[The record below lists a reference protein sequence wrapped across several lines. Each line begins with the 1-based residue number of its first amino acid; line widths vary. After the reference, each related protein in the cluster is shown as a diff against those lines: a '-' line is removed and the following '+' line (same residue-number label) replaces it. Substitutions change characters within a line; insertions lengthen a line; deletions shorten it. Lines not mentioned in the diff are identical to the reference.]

1 MPSHRSRPIGNGD
14 TSGHRILAS
23 RSTIRQADSRDRPEP
38 RTGGMG
44 SVPSI
49 SDHGRSRNVRTQFT
63 PDDARRF
70 YDRFGSRQDTQ
81 GFYENPALDDLVK
94 YADFEHAR
102 SVLEFGCG
110 TGSFARRLLE
120 TDLPVKAHYLGLD
133 ISGTMI
139 GLAKSRLGPW
149 QGRAEVHQTD
159 STPGLAVPDASFD
172 RFLVTYVI
180 DLLDPTYSGHLIAEA
195 NRVLIPS
202 GLLCTVNLTHG
213 TGAFSRFASRLWT
226 SICDRWPRLVGGCR
240 PIRLAERLEPER
252 WRIRHH
258 WAVVSFGSRSQC

>member
-1 MPSHRSRPIGNGD
+1 MPSHRSRPIGYAD

-49 SDHGRSRNVRTQFT
+49 SDPGRSRNVRTQFT

-110 TGSFARRLLE
+110 TGFFARRLLE

-133 ISGTMI
+133 I
-139 GLAKSRLGPW
+139 KSPPYR
-149 QGRAEVHQTD
+149 QERRAGDQ
-159 STPGLAVPDASFD
+159 AQ
-172 RFLVTYVI
+172 
-180 DLLDPTYSGHLIAEA
+180 
-195 NRVLIPS
+195 
-202 GLLCTVNLTHG
+202 
-213 TGAFSRFASRLWT
+213 
-226 SICDRWPRLVGGCR
+226 
-240 PIRLAERLEPER
+240 
-252 WRIRHH
+252 RHT
-258 WAVVSFGSRSQC
+258 ASRSQEQSGVNAREAPTTWQAVRSFWRFGGCCFRSSIRRDRSTLEDNEATLES